1 MRITENPDGS
11 GGGNKGFNE
20 LFTNSFSMKI
30 LFICDEYPPSSSG
43 GIGTVTQ
50 LLGEGLQQRG
60 HEIWVAGIYNDV
72 RERIETRIQKNITV
86 HRFKKINGI
95 GSDFRSRIALFLFV
109 RKLVKKESIQ
119 LIEAP
124 DFLGPCALWPPLGV
138 PVVVRL
144 HGSASYLASEFQRTI
159 PKRVFFLERSN
170 IRKADAI
177 ISVSNYTLQKTREYF
192 RLRLHASV
200 IYNPV
205 YINKENITYADR
217 IEGKVIFVGT
227 LMRLKGVFSLMLAW
241 PHVMKIFP
249 QASLHLFGK
258 DSSDYDGSPIS
269 EKLKTMLA
277 PNILDSVHFY
287 GHVDK
292 QEVFRH
298 LRTAEVAVFPSH
310 SESFGMAA
318 LEATA
323 AGCPIVFTKKASGP
337 EIFKDEVTAI
347 LIDPD
352 NIPEIAS
359 AIYRV
364 LNDKILA
371 NRLVSEGKKKISM
384 DFSLSKILDKNES
397 FYLDVINRNNA
408 GKRIQC

>member
-1 MRITENPDGS
+1 
-11 GGGNKGFNE
+11 
-20 LFTNSFSMKI
+20 
-30 LFICDEYPPSSSG
+30 
-43 GIGTVTQ
+43 
-50 LLGEGLQQRG
+50 
-60 HEIWVAGIYNDV
+60 
-72 RERIETRIQKNITV
+72 
-86 HRFKKINGI
+86 
-95 GSDFRSRIALFLFV
+95 
-109 RKLVKKESIQ
+109 
-119 LIEAP
+119 
-124 DFLGPCALWPPLGV
+124 
-138 PVVVRL
+138 
-144 HGSASYLASEFQRTI
+144 
-159 PKRVFFLERSN
+159 
-170 IRKADAI
+170 
-177 ISVSNYTLQKTREYF
+177 
-192 RLRLHASV
+192 
-200 IYNPV
+200 
-205 YINKENITYADR
+205 
-217 IEGKVIFVGT
+217 
-227 LMRLKGVFSLMLAW
+227 
-241 PHVMKIFP
+241 
-249 QASLHLFGK
+249 
-258 DSSDYDGSPIS
+258 
-269 EKLKTMLA
+269 MLA